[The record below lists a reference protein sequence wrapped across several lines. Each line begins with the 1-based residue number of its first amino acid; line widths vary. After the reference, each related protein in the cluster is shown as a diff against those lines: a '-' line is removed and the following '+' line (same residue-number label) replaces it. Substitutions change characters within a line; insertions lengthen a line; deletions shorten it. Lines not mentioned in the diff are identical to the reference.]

1 LIVGIFQILK
11 VKRRLGRYSGR
22 QKNPLQAAQQTQLAP
37 DAVSAE
43 YRGEIACR
51 KEYFDVRICFVLRL
65 RAISPRM
72 QKTFELLSQGRE
84 SKARRGRVITTHGIV
99 ETPVFMSIGTQGSV
113 KAVSPRELRE
123 LDAQIILGNTYHL
136 FVRPGLDVIKHF
148 GGLHN
153 FMSWDGPILTDS
165 GGYQIFSLAKLR
177 KITED
182 GVEFQNH
189 IDGARALISPEIA
202 MEVQAAL
209 GGDIAMVLDE
219 CVAYPCEYDYAAK
232 SAELTARWAKR
243 CKAVAAHSAAATN
256 QLLFGI
262 IQGGTFDHLRRESAQ
277 AIVELDF
284 DGYAIGGVSVGE
296 PEDEMMRAVESTE
309 PFLPKGQPRYAM
321 GLGTPPQLLEM
332 IARGMDMFDCVLPTR
347 LARNGTAFTETGTL
361 NLKNAEFALD
371 KGPIEQNCVCPACQE
386 FSRGY
391 IRHLIKAE
399 EILGLRLITLHN
411 LHFYLNLMNRAR
423 SEIERGTFDQFRKA
437 FVAEYKTRDAITV
450 D

>member
-1 LIVGIFQILK
+1 
-11 VKRRLGRYSGR
+11 
-22 QKNPLQAAQQTQLAP
+22 
-37 DAVSAE
+37 
-43 YRGEIACR
+43 
-51 KEYFDVRICFVLRL
+51 
-65 RAISPRM
+65 M
-72 QKTFELLSQGRE
+72 QKDFEILAIDRD
-84 SKARRGRVITTHGIV
+84 SKARCGRLTTAHGAID
-99 ETPVFMSIGTQGSV
+99 TPAFMPVGTQGSV

-153 FMSWDGPILTDS
+153 FMNWDGPILTDS

-189 IDGARALISPEIA
+189 IDGMRAFISPEIA
-202 MEVQAAL
+202 MEIQLAL
-209 GGDIAMVLDE
+209 GGDIAMALDE
-219 CVAYPCEYDYAAK
+219 CVPYPCEYDYAAQ
-232 SAELTARWAKR
+232 SAEMTARWAKR
-243 CKAVAAHSAAATN
+243 CKEWKQENAERPTANAQPRNPHVNLSAIRNPQSAIER

-262 IQGGTFDHLRRESAQ
+262 VQGATFEDLRKENAQ
-277 AIVELDF
+277 AIVDIGF

-296 PEDEMMRAVESTE
+296 PEGEMLRAVESAE
-309 PFLPKGQPRYAM
+309 PFLPEDKPRYAM
-321 GLGTPPQLLEM
+321 GLGTAPQMLEM

-347 LARNGTAFTETGTL
+347 LARNGTAFTATGTL
-361 NLKNAEFALD
+361 NLKNAEFARD
-371 KGPIEQNCVCPACQE
+371 KRPVEESCTCPACRD

-423 SEIERGTFDQFRKA
+423 AEIKRGTFDQFRKA
-437 FVAEYKTRDAITV
+437 FVAEYKTETQRR
-450 D
+450 